1 MKDLL
6 LTLTSP
12 GRHDREAVWPR
23 WRASGARGAFSAQV
37 AADRR
42 ALLLGGASH
51 EAEGRRGARDSG
63 AGRVRAPAGRLR
75 RCVLRQIGDQPVA
88 GLEQFLFVDDVVA
101 AHPRVRTLPH
111 RAVVLEGAFFA
122 AMLVEWR
129 RRAARELSAAAT
141 ARQSGPFRTPAPG
154 VSILRSPGA
163 TGGAGLVGED
173 RSPMKRDEDQEQTLV
188 FVDMLGFAALTEK
201 HPHRIEDDPPTD
213 DGFEVSRSA
222 PTQSQFNRFNDVLD
236 YCIHQRLCDGG
247 ITAMLFSDCAFL
259 NPENS
264 LRAALIATD
273 LMREF
278 IKASVP
284 VRMGIGKGTF
294 DSFGY
299 STDAGADSMLVNK
312 SRFIGA
318 LLHESSRAPHDAHRQ
333 DPHRPM
339 RYDTGRPRAVIRFK
353 ISQPR
358 TASLPC
364 PAGLRARR
372 PSPMMDL

>member
-1 MKDLL
+1 
-6 LTLTSP
+6 
-12 GRHDREAVWPR
+12 
-23 WRASGARGAFSAQV
+23 
-37 AADRR
+37 
-42 ALLLGGASH
+42 
-51 EAEGRRGARDSG
+51 
-63 AGRVRAPAGRLR
+63 
-75 RCVLRQIGDQPVA
+75 
-88 GLEQFLFVDDVVA
+88 
-101 AHPRVRTLPH
+101 
-111 RAVVLEGAFFA
+111 
-122 AMLVEWR
+122 
-129 RRAARELSAAAT
+129 
-141 ARQSGPFRTPAPG
+141 
-154 VSILRSPGA
+154 
-163 TGGAGLVGED
+163 
-173 RSPMKRDEDQEQTLV
+173 MKRDEDQEQTLV

-312 SRFIGA
+312 SRFIGTA
-318 LLHESSRAPHDAHRQ
+318 VVRAHA
-333 DPHRPM
+333 
-339 RYDTGRPRAVIRFK
+339 A
-353 ISQPR
+353 
-358 TASLPC
+358 
-364 PAGLRARR
+364 
-372 PSPMMDL
+372 

>member
-1 MKDLL
+1 
-6 LTLTSP
+6 
-12 GRHDREAVWPR
+12 
-23 WRASGARGAFSAQV
+23 
-37 AADRR
+37 
-42 ALLLGGASH
+42 
-51 EAEGRRGARDSG
+51 
-63 AGRVRAPAGRLR
+63 
-75 RCVLRQIGDQPVA
+75 
-88 GLEQFLFVDDVVA
+88 
-101 AHPRVRTLPH
+101 
-111 RAVVLEGAFFA
+111 
-122 AMLVEWR
+122 
-129 RRAARELSAAAT
+129 
-141 ARQSGPFRTPAPG
+141 
-154 VSILRSPGA
+154 
-163 TGGAGLVGED
+163 
-173 RSPMKRDEDQEQTLV
+173 MKRDEDQEQTLV